1 VDEFRT
7 GSNSEKEFLMPDM
20 IKDFG
25 DFVVWRV
32 SGDSY
37 GFDVFICSHGGY
49 DEEDGS
55 FKLPDYKSGKPNMYF
70 YGPHGKTITVGEC
83 NNIIGSDK
91 PEQEAKSIIG
101 PGGDCWNYLLK
112 EYKGN
117 WFDAATKHAK
127 MAKEEHNVLHDVL
140 MIKEE
145 AGIIHLKDVI
155 KTLTDN
161 GVKYLNYNFMACR
174 SNV

>member
-1 VDEFRT
+1 VEEFLHD
-7 GSNSEKEFLMPDM
+7 SDSAKEFLMPDM

-49 DEEDGS
+49 KEEDGS

-70 YGPHGKTITVGEC
+70 YGPHGKSITESEC
-83 NNIIGSDK
+83 NTIIGSEK
-91 PEQEAKSIIG
+91 PEEKAQSIIG
-101 PGGDCWNYLLK
+101 PGGGRWNYLLQ
-112 EYKGN
+112 EYKKD
-117 WFDAATKHAK
+117 WFDAATKYAK
-127 MAKEEHNVLHDVL
+127 KAKEDHSVLHDVL
-140 MIKEE
+140 MIKEK

-155 KTLTDN
+155 KTLSDN

-174 SNV
+174 SSV